1 MTAPAPTSPARK
13 RVRLAPAVRKRLIL
27 DAALAEF
34 STQGFGATS
43 TERIAQRAGL
53 SQAGL
58 YAHFDS
64 KDAIFLA
71 LLQEMM
77 VPEWDLLVHE
87 DYPVTDTAIDA
98 WIDLSYAKLADPVF
112 QSVFRILIAEG
123 HRIRHLIGG
132 WRRDVVAPQRADQQR
147 IMDALIVQ
155 GNVPRCAMTE
165 HTELT
170 SSPLVHALMV
180 YMMHGGGDGPATEV
194 VAIREA
200 HRRLLKEQ
208 LVVDRDGAQR
218 RAVQSGR
225 GG

>member
-1 MTAPAPTSPARK
+1 MTNTAPTPLARK

-34 STQGFGATS
+34 ATQGFGATS

-64 KDAIFLA
+64 KDAILTA
-71 LLQEMM
+71 LLQDML
-77 VPEWDLLVHE
+77 VPDWDLLVRE
-87 DYPVTDTAIDA
+87 DQPVTDTAIDT

-123 HRIRHLIGG
+123 HRIRHLVGD
-132 WRRDVVAPQRADQQR
+132 WRRDIVAPQRAGQQR
-147 IMDALIVQ
+147 IMDALITQ
-155 GNVPRCAMTE
+155 GKAPRCAITE

-180 YMMHGGGDGPATEV
+180 YMINGDGDGPTSEI

-200 HRRLLKEQ
+200 HRKLLKEQ
-208 LVVDRDGAQR
+208 LVIGRD
-218 RAVQSGR
+218 
-225 GG
+225 